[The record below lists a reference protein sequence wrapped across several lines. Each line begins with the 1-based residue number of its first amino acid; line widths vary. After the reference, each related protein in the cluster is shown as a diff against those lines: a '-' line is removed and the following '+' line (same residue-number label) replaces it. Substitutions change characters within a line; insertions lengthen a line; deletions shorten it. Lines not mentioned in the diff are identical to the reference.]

1 MGSISRRLALA
12 ALALLAL
19 AGCGAAEQAQQIGS
33 GVDKAAD
40 CATLIRQLGNVNVDP
55 RAAAADA
62 EQRARRLD
70 DAVRNVDAQDV
81 RRAAEDL
88 RARLQRLRD
97 AARDADPERQRQA
110 VQEVRQAVERLAQTC
125 NVPVGQLTGNG

>member
-19 AGCGAAEQAQQIGS
+19 AGCGAAERAQQIGG

-40 CATLIRQLGNVNVDP
+40 CAALIRQVGSINVDP
-55 RAAAADA
+55 QAAAAEA

-81 RRAAEDL
+81 KQAGEDL
-88 RARLQRLRD
+88 QARLERL
-97 AARDADPERQRQA
+97 AAAAGDADPARQRQA
-110 VQEVRQAVERLAQTC
+110 VQEVRQAAERLAQTC
-125 NVPVGQLTGNG
+125 NVPVDQLTGG